1 MKKQMKTAGIGFY
14 ILILAII
21 FFAVYVSGAL
31 DNKTTSSYNINT
43 FKSDLDNGRIESV
56 EILPNQET
64 LLCV

>member
-31 DNKTTSSYNINT
+31 DNKTTIIISQPSPYT
-43 FKSDLDNGRIESV
+43 G
-56 EILPNQET
+56 
-64 LLCV
+64 